1 MMRGKTQ
8 HRRSENDRFFFSTIS
23 FFKPVLSRTFKR
35 WYVPGILCLTMLKLA
50 AEPIP
55 YQNPGLWRK
64 NSSGAM
70 TIRYQPEE
78 NSIRFQADFQPG
90 TDLWA
95 YPELPL
101 PKGIPPEA
109 KTLAFEA
116 KMTQKKSRR
125 RLQVRIHHVR
135 IQGRTNPLEADPGM
149 AEGRGGSG

>member
-1 MMRGKTQ
+1 MMREKTQ
-8 HRRSENDRFFFSTIS
+8 HGRSENDRFFFRTIS
-23 FFKPVLSRTFKR
+23 FFKPPLSRTVKR
-35 WYVPGILCLTMLKLA
+35 WCLPGILCLTMLELA

-64 NSSGAM
+64 NSSGSM

-78 NSIRFQADFQPG
+78 KAICFQADFQPG
-90 TDLWA
+90 VDRWA

-116 KMTQKKSRR
+116 KMTQE
-125 RLQVRIHHVR
+125 
-135 IQGRTNPLEADPGM
+135 NPAAGYRCAYIM
-149 AEGRGGSG
+149 FGYRGGQIRWKPTGDWQMVVVDLD